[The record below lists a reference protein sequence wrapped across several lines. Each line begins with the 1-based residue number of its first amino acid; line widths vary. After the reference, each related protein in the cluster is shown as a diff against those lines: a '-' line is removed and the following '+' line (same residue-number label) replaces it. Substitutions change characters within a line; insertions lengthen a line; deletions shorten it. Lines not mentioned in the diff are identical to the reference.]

1 MKALQPY
8 YFCLL
13 SIFIA
18 TTKVYASADEYS
30 IYIDADFSHNLESS
44 QAIERGINTAL
55 KGINYQVNNLTL
67 STKRMDHRGNT
78 KRSKKHI
85 QAYLD
90 DKRAI
95 AIFSG
100 LHSPPLLA
108 NRDFINKNQVLVLD
122 PWAAAGPIT
131 RYPDPENWIFRLSI
145 DDSKAGEVITSY
157 AIDHKK
163 AKHPCLILE
172 NTGWGDSNKKTI
184 LKALKKRG
192 LKPSLIQRFGWGLKS
207 GEAGSIIENCLASEA
222 DSVFLVANVTEGF
235 YITKAI
241 SQISKNIRLPIYSHW
256 GITGG
261 KFQELMPLSEL
272 KKIDLFFLQ
281 TKFSFS
287 QKNLSAMQ
295 QSILVKLKKNY
306 AEYENPEAIKTSA
319 GLIHA
324 YDLTLM
330 LIEAL
335 KSIAVTNSIHTIR
348 RSTRNHLEDLK
359 NPIQGLIKE
368 YRNPFR
374 PFRPDDTDA
383 HEALNISDYVMGFFD
398 SKYNITLDSWTY
410 NGNSSDK

>member
-1 MKALQPY
+1 
-8 YFCLL
+8 
-13 SIFIA
+13 
-18 TTKVYASADEYS
+18 
-30 IYIDADFSHNLESS
+30 
-44 QAIERGINTAL
+44 
-55 KGINYQVNNLTL
+55 
-67 STKRMDHRGNT
+67 MDHRGNT

-90 DKRAI
+90 DKKAI

-157 AIDHKK
+157 AVDHKK

-241 SQISKNIRLPIYSHW
+241 SQINKNDRLPIYSHW

-287 QKNLSAMQ
+287 QKSLSAMQ
-295 QSILVKLKKNY
+295 KSILVNLKKNY
-306 AEYENPEAIKTSA
+306 TEYENPEDIKSSA

-324 YDLTLM
+324 YDLTLA

-335 KSIAVTNSIHTIR
+335 KHIPATNSIHTIR
-348 RSTRNHLEDLK
+348 RSTRNNLEDLK

-410 NGNSSDK
+410 NGNPSDK